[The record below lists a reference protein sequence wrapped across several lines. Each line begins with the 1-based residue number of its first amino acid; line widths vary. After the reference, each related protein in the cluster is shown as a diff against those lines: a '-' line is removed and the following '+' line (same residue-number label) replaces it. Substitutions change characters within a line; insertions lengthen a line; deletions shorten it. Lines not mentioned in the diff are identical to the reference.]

1 MVNVFSPCYILP
13 KIGANSIRV
22 KWPAMKPC
30 KGLIDSV
37 DTIIQKVPEDASI
50 GATANFLTVTSN
62 DKTTSDRKSMQ

>member
-1 MVNVFSPCYILP
+1 
-13 KIGANSIRV
+13 
-22 KWPAMKPC
+22 MKQC
-30 KGLIDSV
+30 KGLIHSV